1 MGAEETV
8 GESVMNSNKWN
19 GWNGR
24 QMRPS
29 STAIAL
35 SVRGMALSCLAVVL
49 LAQTGDAQPPAMKA
63 TKPNEPNANLTT
75 WNGLAP
81 PTRLATFFMGRV
93 RYSQNDGN
101 DCSGVG
107 ENLTKL
113 LAQVSTIA
121 VERERT
127 VRLLDDDL
135 FTTPF
140 LFMNGHNDF
149 RLSPEEQ
156 QNLRTYFE
164 HGGFLFSSGCCTNPG
179 FPAAWRRE
187 LSQLFPQATVRK
199 LPYDHPIYRA
209 FYKQQ
214 RIGCLHEA
222 RDIYLEGL
230 VHEGRL
236 VAVLCEDGLCCAFSM
251 ANRCN
256 AGKGVS
262 PEDGRKLALNI
273 AVYALTH

>member
-1 MGAEETV
+1 MKCFQWTSWYGQQSRA
-8 GESVMNSNKWN
+8 
-19 GWNGR
+19 
-24 QMRPS
+24 S
-29 STAIAL
+29 STATAPLLRGIAL
-35 SVRGMALSCLAVVL
+35 SWLVVVL
-49 LAQTGDAQPPAMKA
+49 LAQTGDAQPPATKA
-63 TKPNEPNANLTT
+63 TSAAAANANPM
-75 WNGLAP
+75 NVPGA

>member
-1 MGAEETV
+1 
-8 GESVMNSNKWN
+8 MNSAMWSL
-19 GWNGR
+19 WNGR
-24 QMRPS
+24 PTRAR
-29 STAIAL
+29 STATALGVRGVAL
-35 SVRGMALSCLAVVL
+35 SWLAVVL
-49 LAQTGDAQPPAMKA
+49 LAQTGDAQPPPRRA
-63 TKPNEPNANLTT
+63 TSPNAA
-75 WNGLAP
+75 NGPSLNGPAS

-127 VRLLDDDL
+127 VRLLDDEL

-156 QNLRTYFE
+156 ENLRTYFE

-199 LPYDHPIYRA
+199 LSYDHPIYRA

-222 RDIYLEGL
+222 RDIFLEGL